1 MFYKIKTKIL
11 LTVIYL
17 IGDLRVW
24 GSLWPSS
31 PFSVLSLMGKSKAF
45 KFPLRIKGK
54 ALWSPK
60 LRILEEYN

>member
-31 PFSVLSLMGKSKAF
+31 PFSVLSIINGE
-45 KFPLRIKGK
+45 I
-54 ALWSPK
+54 
-60 LRILEEYN
+60 